1 LSYLTDLE
9 FLTKISYHKHKTVYA
24 RITALGF
31 DESPIELIEGKVLS
45 GSINVDGASAV
56 RRSCSLSLISEGIK
70 LNEYVWTLN
79 TKFKLEVGL
88 YNFVDQVKYP
98 EILWFP

>member
-1 LSYLTDLE
+1 MSYLTDLE
-9 FLTKISYHKHKTVYA
+9 FLTKLSYHKHKSVYA

-45 GSINVDGASAV
+45 GSINVDGASVV

-70 LNEYVWTLN
+70 LNEYIWTLN
-79 TKFKLEVGL
+79 TKFKLEIGL
-88 YNFVDQVKYP
+88 YNFVD
-98 EILWFP
+98 